1 MPVKVRGYLTYKL
14 IIGEQSIT
22 LREGETLT
30 LVGLLTLL
38 AVQSSQEFVQLIF
51 EPEAQLLSDQVT
63 VLINGRSYTNLPDGL
78 ETNLK
83 DGDEVSIFPPI
94 AGGSGKPQNQYLVV
108 ERESFPDFPK

>member
-22 LREGETLT
+22 VREGETLT

-63 VLINGRSYTNLPDGL
+63 VLINGRSYTNLPEKLD
-78 ETNLK
+78 TQLK
-83 DGDEVSIFPPI
+83 DGDEVAIFPPM
-94 AGGSGKPQNQYLVV
+94 AGG
-108 ERESFPDFPK
+108 

>member
-22 LREGETLT
+22 VREGEILT